1 MGYRFRPK
9 ERIDAGIRRVVREQ
23 VRGAIADLTGP
34 REERHE
40 GVHEARKRFKMIRA
54 VLRLARPSLGE
65 LQFALENS
73 WYRDTG
79 RRLSSVRDAV
89 AMIEC
94 FDALEKRFAKDLAP
108 GVAERA
114 RARLQSRLE
123 TVASEDAGLEGHCAR
138 VASGLKGAQA
148 RLRDWPIHDRGFKTI
163 GPGLH
168 RVYRQGRGG
177 MEAALESPTDENH
190 HEWRKRAKD
199 HWYHVRLLRNS
210 WPKVMDAYRR
220 EMRVLTE
227 ALGADHDLALLA
239 PLLRNDADGFGGAD
253 ATAVLLAL
261 VDRRRHELQEQA
273 RLVGRRIY
281 AEKPRVLLDRF
292 KARW

>member
-23 VRGAIADLTGP
+23 IRGAIDDLTGP

-65 LQFALENS
+65 LQFALENT

-94 FDALEKRFAKDLAP
+94 FDALQKRFARDLAP
-108 GVAERA
+108 KVAGAA
-114 RARLQSRLE
+114 RARLQARLE
-123 TVASEDAGLEGHCAR
+123 TIASEDAGLEGHCAR

-163 GPGLH
+163 GPGLA
-168 RVYRQGRGG
+168 RVYRQGRRA
-177 MEAALESPTDENH
+177 MKAAIEAPTDENL

-199 HWYHVRLLRNS
+199 HWYHVRLLRSS

-253 ATAVLLAL
+253 AVAVLLAL

-273 RLVGRRIY
+273 RVVGRRIY
-281 AEKPRVLLDRF
+281 AERPRVLLDRF